1 LLWQR
6 PYEPSTA
13 SYTALIAKSHKLER
27 HSMFD
32 AAAANAEQQEASS
45 ELAESET
52 EPAML
57 RLGSKKQ
64 ACIPGTACQC
74 VARRRPSLPHVH
86 APWRPWQ
93 RHATDTCH
101 STCNEHL
108 SCRHDRAAVRTL
120 ALCATL
126 TGDSADDPILER
138 HEGVAQVAPVTG
150 YVYSRFSTVIR
161 ILGTLVR
168 ILGTFIRVSVP

>member
-1 LLWQR
+1 MLWQR

-32 AAAANAEQQEASS
+32 ASAANAEQQEASS

-64 ACIPGTACQC
+64 ARIAGTACRC
-74 VARRRPSLPHVH
+74 GARR
-86 APWRPWQ
+86 
-93 RHATDTCH
+93 
-101 STCNEHL
+101 
-108 SCRHDRAAVRTL
+108 
-120 ALCATL
+120 
-126 TGDSADDPILER
+126 
-138 HEGVAQVAPVTG
+138 
-150 YVYSRFSTVIR
+150 
-161 ILGTLVR
+161 
-168 ILGTFIRVSVP
+168 